1 MGDCSDDDSNGA
13 VVTRVLSDLGFKTRP
28 LANESVIT

>member
-13 VVTRVLSDLGFKTRP
+13 VVARVLSDLGFEARP
-28 LANESVIT
+28 LANELVIT